1 MALNAPSGRTFLL
14 MGSGEFE
21 PWSDEIEAA
30 ALDGR
35 TGPVAVLPTASSTE
49 GEEVFGRWGRMALEH
64 YATAGIEAR
73 LVPVK
78 TREDADREE
87 YARALEGAAMVFFS
101 GGKPQHL
108 AATIHGTRLWDALG
122 EVLDAGTVF
131 AGCSAGALIASQS
144 REQRRE
150 RGVRTGWVFGLGLV
164 PHVSFGVHWDKVKV
178 IPGLRSVVMSRVPSG
193 SWFVGIDERTA
204 ILGDGRRWRVYG
216 LGSVMLRHAG
226 GTDVHR
232 AGATFET
239 SDQGG

>member
-21 PWSDEIEAA
+21 PWSTEIEAA

-35 TGPVAVLPTASSTE
+35 PGPVAVLPTASSTE
-49 GEEVFGRWGRMALEH
+49 GDDVFGRWGRMGLEH
-64 YATAGIEAR
+64 YAAAAIDAR

-87 YARALEGAAMVFFS
+87 IARELEGAAMVFFS

-108 AATIHGTRLWDALG
+108 AETIHGTRLWEALLAA
-122 EVLDAGTVF
+122 LDAGTVY

-150 RGVRTGWVFGLGLV
+150 RGVRTGWVYGLGLV

-178 IPGLRSVVMSRVPSG
+178 IPGLRSVVMSRIPPG
-193 SWFVGIDERTA
+193 SWFVGLDERTA

-216 LGSVMLRHAG
+216 VGEVTVRHAG
-226 GTDVHR
+226 GTEIHE

-239 SDQGG
+239 RD

>member
-1 MALNAPSGRTFLL
+1 MALNAPRRTFLL

-21 PWSDEIEAA
+21 PWSNEIEAA

-35 TGPVAVLPTASSTE
+35 PGPVAVLPTASSAE
-49 GEEVFGRWGRMALEH
+49 GDDVFGRWGSMGLEH
-64 YATAGIEAR
+64 YAAAGIDAR

-78 TREDADREE
+78 TREDADLEEHARE
-87 YARALEGAAMVFFS
+87 LEGTAMVFFS

-108 AATIHGTRLWDALG
+108 AETIHGTRLWDALLAA
-122 EVLDAGTVF
+122 LDAGTVY

-150 RGVRTGWVFGLGLV
+150 RGVRTGWVYGLGLV

-178 IPGLRSVVMSRVPSG
+178 IPGLRSVVMSRIPPG
-193 SWFVGIDERTA
+193 SWFVGLDERTA

-216 LGSVMLRHAG
+216 VGEVTVRHAG
-226 GTDVHR
+226 GTETHE

-239 SDQGG
+239 KD

>member
-21 PWSDEIEAA
+21 PWSNEIEAA
-30 ALDGR
+30 ALDVR
-35 TGPVAVLPTASSTE
+35 PGPVAVLPTASSAE
-49 GEEVFGRWGRMALEH
+49 GDDVFGRWGRMGLEH
-64 YATAGIEAR
+64 YAAAGIDAR

-78 TREDADREE
+78 TRADADREE
-87 YARALEGAAMVFFS
+87 IARELEGAAMVFFS

-108 AATIHGTRLWDALG
+108 AETIHGTRLWDALLAA
-122 EVLDAGTVF
+122 LDAGTVY

-150 RGVRTGWVFGLGLV
+150 RGVRTGWVYGLGLV

-178 IPGLRSVVMSRVPSG
+178 IPGLRSVVMSRIPPG
-193 SWFVGIDERTA
+193 SWFVGLDERTA

-216 LGSVMLRHAG
+216 VGEVTVRHAG
-226 GTDVHR
+226 GTEIHE

-239 SDQGG
+239 KD

>member
-1 MALNAPSGRTFLL
+1 M
-14 MGSGEFE
+14 
-21 PWSDEIEAA
+21 
-30 ALDGR
+30 
-35 TGPVAVLPTASSTE
+35 
-49 GEEVFGRWGRMALEH
+49 GRMALEH
-64 YATAGIEAR
+64 YATAGIEAQ

-87 YARALEGAAMVFFS
+87 YARVLQGAAMVFFS

-122 EVLDAGTVF
+122 DVLDAGTVF

-178 IPGLRSVVMSRVPSG
+178 IPGLRSVVMSRIPSG

-204 ILGDGRRWRVYG
+204 ILGDGHRWRVYG
-216 LGSVMLRHAG
+216 LGSVMVRHAG
-226 GTDVHR
+226 GTELHG

-239 SDQGG
+239 SDQGE

>member
-1 MALNAPSGRTFLL
+1 MALNAPKRTFLL

-21 PWSDEIEAA
+21 PWSNEIEAA

-35 TGPVAVLPTASSTE
+35 LGPVAVLPTASSAE
-49 GEEVFGRWGRMALEH
+49 GDDVFGRWGSMGLEH
-64 YATAGIEAR
+64 YAAAGIDAR

-87 YARALEGAAMVFFS
+87 IARELEGAAMVFFS

-108 AATIHGTRLWDALG
+108 AETIHGTRLWDALLAA
-122 EVLDAGTVF
+122 LDAGTVY

-150 RGVRTGWVFGLGLV
+150 RGVRTGWVYGLGLV

-178 IPGLRSVVMSRVPSG
+178 IPGLRSVVMSRIPPG
-193 SWFVGIDERTA
+193 SWFVGLDERTA

-216 LGSVMLRHAG
+216 VGEVTVRHAG
-226 GTDVHR
+226 GTEIHE

-239 SDQGG
+239 QD

>member
-1 MALNAPSGRTFLL
+1 
-14 MGSGEFE
+14 MG
-21 PWSDEIEAA
+21 
-30 ALDGR
+30 
-35 TGPVAVLPTASSTE
+35 
-49 GEEVFGRWGRMALEH
+49 LEH
-64 YATAGIEAR
+64 YAAAGIDAG

-87 YARALEGAAMVFFS
+87 IARELEGAAMVFFS

-108 AATIHGTRLWDALG
+108 AETIHGTRLWDALLAA
-122 EVLDAGTVF
+122 LDAGTVY

-150 RGVRTGWVFGLGLV
+150 RGVRTGWVYGLGLV

-178 IPGLRSVVMSRVPSG
+178 IPGLRSVVMSRIPPG
-193 SWFVGIDERTA
+193 SWFVGLDERTA

-216 LGSVMLRHAG
+216 VGEVTVRHAG
-226 GTDVHR
+226 GTELHE

-239 SDQGG
+239 KD

>member
-1 MALNAPSGRTFLL
+1 MAQNTTGRTFLL

-49 GEEVFGRWGRMALEH
+49 GEDVFGRWGRMGLEH
-64 YATAGIEAR
+64 YATAGIDAR

-78 TREDADREE
+78 TREDAELEE
-87 YARALEGAAMVFFS
+87 HARALEGTSMIFFS

-108 AATIHGTRLWDALG
+108 ASTIAGTRLWSAL
-122 EVLDAGTVF
+122 EEALNAGAVY
-131 AGCSAGALIASQS
+131 AGCSAGALIASQT

-150 RGVRTGWVFGLGLV
+150 RGVRTGWVYGLGLV

-178 IPGLRSVVMSRVPSG
+178 IPGLRSVVMSRIPKG
-193 SWFVGIDERTA
+193 SWFVGLDERTA
-204 ILGDGRRWRVYG
+204 ILGDGHRWRVFG
-216 LGSVMLRHAG
+216 LGGVMVRHVG
-226 GTDVHR
+226 GTEIHR

>member
-1 MALNAPSGRTFLL
+1 MALNGPIGRAFLL

-30 ALDGR
+30 ALEGR
-35 TGPVAVLPTASSTE
+35 TGPVVVLPTASSTE
-49 GEEVFGRWGRMALEH
+49 GDDVFGRWGRMALEH
-64 YATAGIEAR
+64 YATAGIDAR

-78 TREDADREE
+78 TGEDADREE
-87 YARALEGAAMVFFS
+87 HAGALEDAAMVFFS

-108 AATIHGTRLWDALG
+108 AATIHGTRLWDALQDA
-122 EVLDAGTVF
+122 LDAGAVF

-150 RGVRTGWVFGLGLV
+150 RGVRTGWVFGVGLV

-178 IPGLRSVVMSRVPSG
+178 IPGLRSVVMSRVPPG

-204 ILGDGRRWRVYG
+204 ILGDGHRWGVYG
-216 LGSVMLRHAG
+216 LGSVMVRHAG
-226 GTDVHR
+226 GTSIHR
-232 AGATFET
+232 AGENFET
-239 SDQGG
+239 SDRG